1 MEAEEA
7 NEEGEGG
14 CVEGDMGSD
23 CASQAEGAD
32 IISER
37 QASRRGGESNERQ
50 RVEDKTTEGK
60 QLLMFFKNKLTFT
73 CFPRVQPGQSSA
85 KGQQPSICAAG
96 MPHVCRSRAIFIRA
110 QKNQPSQCDAPINGG
125 ARTAVVVCQREVGKN
140 PSPIAFFFNLIVLQ
154 R

>member
-1 MEAEEA
+1 M
-7 NEEGEGG
+7 
-14 CVEGDMGSD
+14 EGDTGSD

-60 QLLMFFKNKLTFT
+60 QLLMFFKNNLTFT
-73 CFPRVQPGQSSA
+73 CFPRVQPGQSGA

-96 MPHVCRSRAIFIRA
+96 MPHVCRIPAIFIRA
-110 QKNQPSQCDAPINGG
+110 QKKKKQPSQCDAPINVG
-125 ARTAVVVCQREVGKN
+125 ARTAVVCQREVGKN
-140 PSPIAFFFNLIVLQ
+140 PFPIEFFFNLIVLQ

>member
-1 MEAEEA
+1 M
-7 NEEGEGG
+7 
-14 CVEGDMGSD
+14 EGDPGSD

-37 QASRRGGESNERQ
+37 QASRRGAESNERQ

-60 QLLMFFKNKLTFT
+60 QLLMFFKNNLTFT

-96 MPHVCRSRAIFIRA
+96 MPDPRHFHQGSE
-110 QKNQPSQCDAPINGG
+110 KLPSQCDAPINVG
-125 ARTAVVVCQREVGKN
+125 ARTAVVCQGEVGKIHSQLN
-140 PSPIAFFFNLIVLQ
+140 SF
-154 R
+154 